1 MPKPPPRKN
10 SLKPASAPR
19 KPARQ
24 SVNWWLPIASILI
37 LAIGLYRAIELR
49 WICDDAF
56 ITMRYVKNFV
66 EGKGLVYNVGERV
79 EGYTHFL
86 WLMLLAASKAIG
98 FDPVDA
104 SIWLGIAAYAGIIVL
119 LLVMSRREQNK
130 NSKALWLPVAAA
142 LFALNYDAAVWAS
155 GGLETSFYTL
165 LILAAF
171 YLWFYSRFS
180 DQWRLLL
187 TGVILALVALTR
199 PDGVLFT
206 ATTVLLLAARGIKWK
221 QSLPEIFKT
230 IGILLLPSVVVG
242 APYLVWKYFYYGD
255 ILPVTY
261 YAKSAGE
268 NYFGQGFFYIGL
280 YFRVYFIS
288 AIALIAAILLMLRK
302 KKAAE
307 SNEEEHRGSP
317 SITALAA
324 TIMYLLF
331 FVARVGGDFMFARFI
346 IPVVPFIYFVI
357 ERGMERLPEKFLRY
371 RIGVAVLLVA
381 SVLIEERLPVPGFF
395 HVNDGKRV
403 EDWELVSKGS
413 TRYIADERW
422 FYYDHFDIS
431 NIQLGFM
438 DIYSEVGK
446 YLEPF
451 FRGLPVTV
459 AIPGAM
465 NMIAYYAN
473 FSTCINEYGL
483 TDAYIA
489 HLPLSARSHIGHEK
503 TAPEEYLLR
512 RNVDFE
518 LKGIVSEFPQQLGV
532 TSVVFELPDLGK
544 WWAARMVTYNKEL
557 MNELA
562 RRFAAAGNRDAI
574 PLLENL
580 IPQYIKNAMPGYS
593 LDRIE
598 MDYAGLRQFYFDR
611 YPDSALERPIKERIA
626 ELKQDSIARSEH
638 AQEVKSE

>member
-1 MPKPPPRKN
+1 MSKAPSRNNPRK
-10 SLKPASAPR
+10 PAPR
-19 KPARQ
+19 KPASSTTERHTFSLWASLA
-24 SVNWWLPIASILI
+24 SVVVLIA
-37 LAIGLYRAIELR
+37 GLYRAIDLR
-49 WICDDAF
+49 WISDDAF

-86 WLMLLAASKAIG
+86 WLMLLAGAKAIG

-104 SIWLGIAAYAGIIVL
+104 SIWLGIAAYAGILVL
-119 LLVMSRREQNK
+119 LLAMSRREHTK
-130 NSKALWLPVAAA
+130 NSKTLWLPIAAA

-165 LILAAF
+165 LILTAF
-171 YLWFYSRFS
+171 YLWFYSKFS
-180 DQWRLLL
+180 ERRRLSL
-187 TGVILALVALTR
+187 TGVVLALVALTR

-206 ATTVLLLAARGIKWK
+206 ATAAALLIARGIKWR
-221 QSLPEIFKT
+221 QSLSATSKS

-242 APYLVWKYFYYGD
+242 VPYLLWKYFYYGD
-255 ILPVTY
+255 ILPLTY

-268 NYFGQGFFYIGL
+268 NYFGQGFFYIWL
-280 YFRVYFIS
+280 YFRVYFVS
-288 AIALIAAILLMLRK
+288 AIAFLAALVLLFRK
-302 KKAAE
+302 R
-307 SNEEEHRGSP
+307 NEHGLSPNDPHRGSP
-317 SITALAA
+317 VISALSA
-324 TIMYLLF
+324 TLVYLVM

-357 ERGMERLPEKFLRY
+357 EQGLERLPAKFPMY
-371 RIGVAVLLVA
+371 KTGVAVLLVA
-381 SVLIEERLPVPGFF
+381 SVLIAARLPVPGFF
-395 HVNDGKRV
+395 HINDDGKRE
-403 EDWELVSKGS
+403 EDWNLVAQGS
-413 TRYIADERW
+413 TRFIADERW
-422 FYYDHFDIS
+422 FYYDHFDLS
-431 NIQLGFM
+431 NIQMSFM
-438 DIYSEVGK
+438 DVYSEVGK

-451 FRGLPVTV
+451 FRDLPVTV

-489 HLPLSARSHIGHEK
+489 HLPLSTRSHIGHEK
-503 TAPEEYLLR
+503 KAPEDYLIR

-518 LKGIVSEFPQQLGV
+518 LQGIVSEFPKQLGV
-532 TSVVFELPDLGK
+532 TTIAFELPDLGK
-544 WWAARMVTYNKEL
+544 WWAARLVTYNKEA

-574 PLLENL
+574 PLFENL
-580 IPQYIKNAMPGYS
+580 IPQYIKNAMPDYP

-598 MDYAGLRQFYFDR
+598 MDYAGLRQFYFNR
-611 YPDSALERPIKERIA
+611 YPDTTLERPFEERIA
-626 ELKQDSIARSEH
+626 QLKRDSAEHSEPG
-638 AQEVKSE
+638 